1 MTQTR
6 CGTPLY
12 MSPEVLENQEYD
24 SKIDIWSAGII
35 FYEMLVGTTPFKGV
49 NEVDLL
55 KTIKTKSLSL
65 PSNISISKES
75 IILMKGLLERNPI
88 RRISL
93 ENFCDA
99 LSHFSPSKHLV
110 NKPILDNTEM
120 NSSTSIKQRG
130 SDLKLNP
137 STATTMVLP
146 VAENSAREEN
156 PKNARET
163 NVQASATSHRRY
175 SSDQSDTFSKTKI
188 NQCQKRDQKNWLP
201 VSSIGS
207 NLGKA
212 IIQFAQPS
220 YKSRVRSSSAD
231 AVIDGFYSGF
241 GRPQKVKAF
250 KSDVSAED
258 DFVIID
264 SNFSQSQK
272 KKETLCLTPP
282 QSQMAMNDD
291 NDAVLTHLQ
300 NSNHLCDIISV
311 IISIADNLIKDAT
324 PHEKDSVET
333 NAIIDDKRSRG
344 NSNDFQ
350 FKSQYINA
358 CSLYLHVLQLL
369 NDFILANNSLAKNS
383 LKFHEQ
389 ALQQISSSL
398 LQYVDILILRVEQC
412 LSKLS
417 LVASPCIFPSSP
429 LILYKAA
436 IKIAN
441 DATVAENFGNLE
453 RALNNYSYA
462 RTLLQYVI
470 AKNHD
475 NNDKNILKQS
485 FDIISNQYDVCKE
498 LHFLSQGNA

>member
-1 MTQTR
+1 
-6 CGTPLY
+6 
-12 MSPEVLENQEYD
+12 MSPEVLENMEYTSNVD
-24 SKIDIWSAGII
+24 LWSAGVI

-55 KTIKTKSLSL
+55 KTIKTKSLSV
-65 PSNISISKES
+65 PSNIRISKES

-93 ENFCDA
+93 ENFCHA
-99 LSHFSPSKHLV
+99 LSQFSDDKVKHLSIMDE
-110 NKPILDNTEM
+110 PILDNTEM
-120 NSSTSIKQRG
+120 SCSTSIKQRG
-130 SDLKLNP
+130 SDLKLNL
-137 STATTMVLP
+137 SSATTMVLT

-156 PKNARET
+156 PNNNTIT
-163 NVQASATSHRRY
+163 NVQASATTHRRY
-175 SSDQSDTFSKTKI
+175 SSDQSDAFSKTKI

-212 IIQFAQPS
+212 IISFAQPS

-231 AVIDGFYSGF
+231 AVIDGFYTGF
-241 GRPQKVKAF
+241 GRPQKIKAF
-250 KSDVSAED
+250 KSEVSAEE

-272 KKETLCLTPP
+272 KKETPP
-282 QSQMAMNDD
+282 QSQINMDD
-291 NDAVLTHLQ
+291 NNDAVLTHLQ
-300 NSNHLCDIISV
+300 NSNHLYDIISV
-311 IISIADNLIKDAT
+311 IISIADNFI
-324 PHEKDSVET
+324 KDSVET
-333 NAIIDDKRSRG
+333 NAIIDDKKSRG
-344 NSNDFQ
+344 ISIDSQ
-350 FKSQYINA
+350 FKNQYIDA

-369 NDFILANNSLAKNS
+369 NDFILANDSLAKNS
-383 LKFHEQ
+383 MTFHEQ

-412 LSKLS
+412 SIKLS
-417 LVASPCIFPSSP
+417 LAASPCIFPSSFF
-429 LILYKAA
+429 LLYKTA

-441 DATVAENFGNLE
+441 DATVEELLGNLE
-453 RALNNYSYA
+453 SALINYSNA
-462 RTLLQYVI
+462 RTLLQYII
-470 AKNHD
+470 AKVHD
-475 NNDKNILKQS
+475 NNDTNVLKHS

>member
-1 MTQTR
+1 
-6 CGTPLY
+6 
-12 MSPEVLENQEYD
+12 
-24 SKIDIWSAGII
+24 
-35 FYEMLVGTTPFKGV
+35 
-49 NEVDLL
+49 
-55 KTIKTKSLSL
+55 
-65 PSNISISKES
+65 
-75 IILMKGLLERNPI
+75 
-88 RRISL
+88 
-93 ENFCDA
+93 
-99 LSHFSPSKHLV
+99 
-110 NKPILDNTEM
+110 
-120 NSSTSIKQRG
+120 
-130 SDLKLNP
+130 
-137 STATTMVLP
+137 
-146 VAENSAREEN
+146 
-156 PKNARET
+156 
-163 NVQASATSHRRY
+163 
-175 SSDQSDTFSKTKI
+175 
-188 NQCQKRDQKNWLP
+188 
-201 VSSIGS
+201 
-207 NLGKA
+207 
-212 IIQFAQPS
+212 
-220 YKSRVRSSSAD
+220 
-231 AVIDGFYSGF
+231 VIDGFYSGF
-241 GRPQKVKAF
+241 GRPQKMKAF
-250 KSDVSAED
+250 KSDVSADD

-264 SNFSQSQK
+264 SNFSQK

-282 QSQMAMNDD
+282 QSQMAMDDD

-324 PHEKDSVET
+324 PQEKDSVET

-358 CSLYLHVLQLL
+358 CSLYLHVLQMQ

-389 ALQQISSSL
+389 ALQQISLSL

-429 LILYKAA
+429 LVLYKAA

-453 RALNNYSYA
+453 SALNNYSNA

-470 AKNHD
+470 AKVHD